1 MLDNIVK
8 NSYAAIRASPN
19 SVELFYVMKV
29 LKKAMASENMSDPKK
44 PHFIMKGEPYVI
56 DKWISLDREGK
67 KFVKYKEAC
76 KTLDAL
82 IHMQEIFSTNVDLDE
97 TLMMDIN
104 SYWMLCCTA
113 F

>member
-1 MLDNIVK
+1 
-8 NSYAAIRASPN
+8 
-19 SVELFYVMKV
+19 
-29 LKKAMASENMSDPKK
+29 
-44 PHFIMKGEPYVI
+44 MKGEPYLI
-56 DKWISLDREGK
+56 GKWISLDREGK

-104 SYWMLCCTA
+104 SYRMLCCAA